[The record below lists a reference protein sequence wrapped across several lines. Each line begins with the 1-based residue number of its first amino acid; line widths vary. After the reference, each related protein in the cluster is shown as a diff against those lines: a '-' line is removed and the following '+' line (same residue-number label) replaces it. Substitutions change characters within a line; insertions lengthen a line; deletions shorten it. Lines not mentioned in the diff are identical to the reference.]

1 MIRRNWIGPLLLIS
15 VVVGTGTAFGAWKH
29 SSIEDS
35 DAAAANQPEP
45 VESVAVAVAR
55 EREHNRTTTSIGTI
69 VALRS
74 ITVRNE
80 LPGTVRRASLVP
92 GQIVDTDTVLVALD
106 VSVEEAEL
114 KALEAQAKLTEAQ
127 FARMQRMVQQ
137 RAASEMEVDSA
148 LAERDIA
155 LAQIA
160 RTRAV
165 IERKTIRAPFR
176 ARIGISDVHPGQ
188 YLNEGTLLTTLQG
201 VDDSAYVDF
210 TVAQQ
215 VAANLRQG
223 GNVNIFTTEGAS
235 SATAG
240 IVTAAIVA
248 IDARVDPATRNTTV
262 RARILDA
269 ANAPAPGASVRV
281 QVPVGSPRM
290 AVAIPASALRKGPG
304 GDHVFVL
311 VADKDGNT
319 RAHSRQVRVDAMTG
333 DEVVIQQGLSPGER
347 VAASGSFKL
356 REAALVAIIGH
367 TEAVA
372 FNSATSAGATGPG
385 GKL

>member
-1 MIRRNWIGPLLLIS
+1 MIRRNWIGPLLLIG
-15 VVVGTGTAFGAWKH
+15 VVVGTGTAFAAWKH
-29 SSIEDS
+29 SAIETADV
-35 DAAAANQPEP
+35 AAAHQPEP
-45 VESVAVAVAR
+45 VESVVVAVAR
-55 EREHNRTTTSIGTI
+55 EHEHNRTTTSIGTI

-80 LPGTVRRASLVP
+80 LPGTVRRAALVP
-92 GQIVDTDTVLVALD
+92 GQVVDTGTVLVTLD

-114 KALEAQAKLTEAQ
+114 KALEAQAKLAETQ
-127 FARMQRMVQQ
+127 FARMQRMIQQ

-176 ARIGISDVHPGQ
+176 ARVGISDVHPGQ
-188 YLNEGTLLTTLQG
+188 YLNEGALLTTLQG
-201 VDDSAYVDF
+201 VDDSVYVDF
-210 TVAQQ
+210 SVAQQ
-215 VAANLRQG
+215 IAANLRQG
-223 GNVNIFTTEGAS
+223 GNVNIFTTEGA
-235 SATAG
+235 APGTAA

-248 IDARVDPATRNTTV
+248 IDARVDPTTRNTTV
-262 RARILDA
+262 RARILNA
-269 ANAPAPGASVRV
+269 ASAPPPGASVRV

-311 VADKDGNT
+311 ISDKDDNT
-319 RAHSRQVRVDAMTG
+319 RAHMRQVQVNALTG
-333 DEVVIQQGLSPGER
+333 DEVVIEQGLSPGER

-356 REAALVAIIGH
+356 REAALVAIIGD
-367 TEAVA
+367 TAAVA
-372 FNSATSAGATGPG
+372 FNSAPATGVVASSTS
-385 GKL
+385 L